1 MRIKFWLL
9 PLFCLLFI
17 FSCDKKDDV
26 TSPIPKIALVS
37 MGPGT
42 VVEFKDSLLIVLE
55 YQDGDGDL
63 GGVHPDSSNLF
74 VVDKRIN
81 VPFEFRIQ
89 ELVPGGANVPI
100 KGRFNVLIQNLFLTG
115 PGPKESVNF
124 DIYAIDKAGNKSNLI
139 TTDAIEVREG

>member
-1 MRIKFWLL
+1 MKKWILPICFFALL
-9 PLFCLLFI
+9 
-17 FSCDKKDDV
+17 SCEKEDDPTDPV
-26 TSPIPKIALVS
+26 PKISLVS
-37 MGPGT
+37 MGPNS

-55 YQDGDGDL
+55 YEDGDGDL
-63 GGVHPDSSNLF
+63 GGVHPDSANLF

-100 KGRFNVLIQNLFLTG
+100 KGQLRVLIQNLFLTG

-124 DIYAIDKAGNKSNLI
+124 DIYATDKAGNKSNVI

>member
-1 MRIKFWLL
+1 MKKWILPICFFALL
-9 PLFCLLFI
+9 
-17 FSCDKKDDV
+17 SCEKEDGPTDPV
-26 TSPIPKIALVS
+26 PKISLVS
-37 MGPGT
+37 MGPNS
-42 VVEFKDSLLIVLE
+42 VVEFKDSLLIVLDYE
-55 YQDGDGDL
+55 DGDGDL
-63 GGVHPDSSNLF
+63 GGVHPDSANLF

-100 KGRFNVLIQNLFLTG
+100 KGKLNVLIQNLFLTG

-124 DIYAIDKAGNKSNLI
+124 DIYAIDKAGNKSNVI

>member
-1 MRIKFWLL
+1 MKKWILPICFFVLL
-9 PLFCLLFI
+9 
-17 FSCDKKDDV
+17 SCEKEEDPTD
-26 TSPIPKIALVS
+26 PIPKISLIS
-37 MGPGT
+37 IGPSA
-42 VVEFKDSLLIVLE
+42 VVEFKDSLLIVIE

-63 GGVHPDSSNLF
+63 GGVHPDSANLF

-100 KGRFNVLIQNLFLTG
+100 KGRLNVLIQNLFLTG

-124 DIYAIDKAGNKSNLI
+124 DIYAIDKAGNKSNVI

>member
-1 MRIKFWLL
+1 MKKWILPICFLALL
-9 PLFCLLFI
+9 
-17 FSCDKKDDV
+17 SCEKEEDPTDPV
-26 TSPIPKIALVS
+26 PKISLVS
-37 MGPGT
+37 IGPNS
-42 VVEFKDSLLIVLE
+42 VIEFKDSLLIVLE
-55 YQDGDGDL
+55 YEDGDGDL
-63 GGVHPDSSNLF
+63 GGVHPDSANLF

-100 KGRFNVLIQNLFLTG
+100 KGKLNVLIQNLFLTG

-124 DIYAIDKAGNKSNLI
+124 DIYAIDKAGNKSNVI

>member
-1 MRIKFWLL
+1 MKKWIL
-9 PLFCLLFI
+9 PICFLVL
-17 FSCDKKDDV
+17 FSCEKEEDPTDPV
-26 TSPIPKIALVS
+26 PKISLVS
-37 MGPGT
+37 IGPNA
-42 VVEFKDSLLIVLE
+42 VIEFKDSLLIVLE
-55 YQDGDGDL
+55 YEDGDGDL
-63 GGVHPDSSNLF
+63 GGVHPDSANLF

-100 KGRFNVLIQNLFLTG
+100 KGKLNVLIQNLFLTG

-124 DIYAIDKAGNKSNLI
+124 DIYAIDQAGNKSNVI